1 MSIHVRGLYISD
13 VKILVHTSVVRILH
27 IIEGEK
33 NKWKNKIKKRIFL
46 YFLSLNLLHHFTDNL
61 YLHRLRIVF
70 AKYQL
75 FY

>member
-33 NKWKNKIKKRIFL
+33 INGKRKLKREFFCIF
-46 YFLSLNLLHHFTDNL
+46 
-61 YLHRLRIVF
+61 
-70 AKYQL
+70 
-75 FY
+75 